1 MKTLT
6 LPLLLALALPAGAQ
20 DGLRDPTLAPAAA
33 RPAAPPASG
42 AETASAGNLPQ
53 HIMVLNG
60 RPYLIVAG
68 HRLGVGDAL
77 GEARI
82 TRIGDGAVWLREG
95 GVTRRVSLYAG
106 VEKRPV
112 PVEGATPKAPSKAHA
127 KVRPDMATPKNNKEQ
142 P

>member
-1 MKTLT
+1 MKLT
-6 LPLLLALALPAGAQ
+6 AMLLLSALALPASAQ
-20 DGLRDPTLAPAAA
+20 DGLRDPTQAPAAA
-33 RPAAPPASG
+33 RPAASPASG
-42 AETASAGNLPQ
+42 AEASGSSSQPQ

-68 HRLGVGDAL
+68 RRLGVGDPM

-82 TRIGDGAVWLREG
+82 TRIGDGAVWLKEG

-106 VEKRPV
+106 VEKRTAGTV
-112 PVEGATPKAPSKAHA
+112 GTAPKAQTH
-127 KVRPDMATPKNNKEQ
+127 MAPPKNNKEQ